1 MTLANLI
8 SGNYPILKIPFT
20 VELSQIAFYFWVI
33 SNLRTPYTLISK
45 AFYNHKLEENLLKF
59 FHVIFLFLAFSYLMA
74 NCEAAQENPIA
85 FLSFINVSMGVV
97 MVISCLKLFNFKLKF
112 YWQKQEEPNPFGN
125 WTSLIFLT
133 LFMNSVIQNELQYS
147 FHYNN

>member
-1 MTLANLI
+1 
-8 SGNYPILKIPFT
+8 
-20 VELSQIAFYFWVI
+20 
-33 SNLRTPYTLISK
+33 
-45 AFYNHKLEENLLKF
+45 
-59 FHVIFLFLAFSYLMA
+59 MA